1 MKSTQ
6 KHEICNFKAAHFFP
20 NFRPWTVDLSCKYW
34 QLRREN
40 TEILNYFHILP
51 PASILSS
58 SSRSLMLKS
67 CTGQTLRCAK
77 MPHYCLTF
85 TTQQGA
91 LLSFLNINVLSVNVH
106 IKVFKALSKVF
117 KALYKCSSVLSV

>member
-1 MKSTQ
+1 ML
-6 KHEICNFKAAHFFP
+6 

-34 QLRREN
+34 QLRRGNTGNLEGKK
-40 TEILNYFHILP
+40 TEIHLNLNYFHILP
-51 PASILSS
+51 PASTLSS